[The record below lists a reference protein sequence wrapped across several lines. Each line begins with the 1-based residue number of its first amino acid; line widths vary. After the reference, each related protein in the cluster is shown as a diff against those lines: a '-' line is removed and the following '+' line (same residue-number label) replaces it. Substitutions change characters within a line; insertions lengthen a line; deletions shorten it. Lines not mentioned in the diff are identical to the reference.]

1 MDIIMSNSTEQITNT
16 LSVIIEELPKI
27 LVSTSFSWETVIS
40 SFFAALIPSFIA
52 WYALKNNYRLAE
64 YQNTLKAKDEWVMEF
79 RNTLAGF
86 VTDSTILIANIELNC
101 ELRRGNCIGS
111 IKRSYESER
120 DVEFGVHKLLLLLS
134 KHDEYEAKF
143 STFVINVNN
152 LIQELKKYARLDADL
167 VDCLDR
173 LLVKQLRIE
182 LRNIMIESREV
193 IIAKYKRD

>member
-1 MDIIMSNSTEQITNT
+1 MSNSTEQITNT
-16 LSVIIEELPKI
+16 LSVIIKELPKI

-101 ELRRGNCIGS
+101 ELRRGSCIGS

-120 DVEFGVHKLLLLLS
+120 DVEFGVQKLLLLLS

>member
-120 DVEFGVHKLLLLLS
+120 DVEFGVQKLLLLLS

>member
-1 MDIIMSNSTEQITNT
+1 MSNSTEQITNT

-40 SFFAALIPSFIA
+40 SFFAAVIPSFIA

-120 DVEFGVHKLLLLLS
+120 DVEFGVQKLLLLLS

>member
-1 MDIIMSNSTEQITNT
+1 MSNSTEQITNT

-120 DVEFGVHKLLLLLS
+120 DVEFGVQKLLLLLS